1 MCSFFQPPQR
11 LLSTFLVKES
21 AKTGGKSETERK
33 ERNDKLCQ
41 KRVQKNVTQI
51 RSTGSV
57 HYVCVHLCT
66 SGGCETFLLI
76 GASGME
82 GIGLAEINAKTVCP
96 PMKLSRTHIQL
107 TRYQTTWKPESDLC
121 CRSSVDTT
129 HYKFKHF
136 LVIIILKAFFSSDNP
151 IVILLCFLH

>member
-1 MCSFFQPPQR
+1 MCCFFFQPPQR
-11 LLSTFLVKES
+11 LLSAFLVKES
-21 AKTGGKSETERK
+21 AKTEGKRKTERID
-33 ERNDKLCQ
+33 RNDKLCR
-41 KRVQKNVTQI
+41 KRVQKNVTRI

-57 HYVCVHLCT
+57 LYVCVCVHLCT

-121 CRSSVDTT
+121 WRLSVDTI
-129 HYKFKHF
+129 HY
-136 LVIIILKAFFSSDNP
+136 
-151 IVILLCFLH
+151 